1 MFERMKTRTASKAPA
16 GTRKR
21 QRITHRLTGL
31 HQSIARPAAVL
42 EALAAASSSGLR
54 MTDVMRATGLGKAT
68 VHRLLAGLT
77 SARLVDQDPDSSR
90 FFVGMRILSWA
101 VSAGE
106 RFGLARLA
114 ESAMV
119 RLADSTLDT
128 IYLTVRSGEEAL
140 CLNRREGGHPIKTL
154 TLKIG
159 DRRPLGVSG
168 GGLAL
173 LAFLPDAEIE
183 RILKQQAAAGTVLP
197 FGHADLRKM
206 ISETR
211 QAGFA
216 WYDVPVL
223 HGTEVVTGM
232 AAVAVPIRRPDSRPI
247 AALSVAAI
255 TARLQ
260 GQRRRT
266 IVAQLQDEARRIEGA
281 LEPVLASAHLDLVT
295 QG

>member
-1 MFERMKTRTASKAPA
+1 MKTKTASKAPA
-16 GTRKR
+16 EKRKR
-21 QRITHRLTGL
+21 QRLTGL
-31 HQSIARPAAVL
+31 HQSIARPSAVL
-42 EALAAASSSGLR
+42 EALAEASSNGLR

-77 SARLVDQDPDSSR
+77 SAGLVDQDPDSSR

-114 ESAMV
+114 EPAMT
-119 RLADSTLDT
+119 RLVDTTLDT
-128 IYLTVRSGEEAL
+128 IYLTVRSGDEAL

-154 TLKIG
+154 TLKVG

-173 LAFLPDAEIE
+173 LSFLPDAEID
-183 RILKQQAAAGTVLP
+183 RILKQQAAAGTALP
-197 FGHADLRKM
+197 FDHAALRTM

-211 QAGFA
+211 QTGFA

-266 IVAQLQDEARRIEGA
+266 IVGHLQDEVRRIEEA
-281 LEPVLASAHLDLVT
+281 LEPILESAHLDLVM
-295 QG
+295 QN

>member
-1 MFERMKTRTASKAPA
+1 MKTKAASKAPA
-16 GTRKR
+16 EKRKR
-21 QRITHRLTGL
+21 QRLTGL
-31 HQSIARPAAVL
+31 HQSIARPTAVL
-42 EALAAASSSGLR
+42 EALAAASSNGLR
-54 MTDVMRATGLGKAT
+54 MTDVMRVTGLGKAT

-114 ESAMV
+114 EAAMA
-119 RLADSTLDT
+119 RMADSTLDT
-128 IYLTVRSGEEAL
+128 IYLTVRSGDEAL

-154 TLKIG
+154 TLKVG

-183 RILKQQAAAGTVLP
+183 RILKEQAVAGTALP
-197 FGHADLRKM
+197 FDHAELRRM

-211 QAGFA
+211 KTGFA

-255 TARLQ
+255 TSRLQ

-266 IVAQLQDEARRIEGA
+266 IVAELQDEARRIEDA
-281 LEPVLASAHLDLVT
+281 LEPVLESAHLDLVT
-295 QG
+295 QS

>member
-1 MFERMKTRTASKAPA
+1 MKTKTASKAPLA
-16 GTRKR
+16 TRKR
-21 QRITHRLTGL
+21 QRLTGL

-42 EALAAASSSGLR
+42 EALANASSSGLR
-54 MTDVMRATGLGKAT
+54 MTDVMRVTGLGKAT

-101 VSAGE
+101 VSAAE

-114 ESAMV
+114 EAAMV

-128 IYLTVRSGEEAL
+128 IYLTVRSGDEAL

-154 TLKIG
+154 TLKVG

-183 RILKQQAAAGTVLP
+183 RILKEQAAAGTALP
-197 FGHADLRKM
+197 FDHADLRKM
-206 ISETR
+206 VSETR
-211 QAGFA
+211 QTGFA

-232 AAVAVPIRRPDSRPI
+232 AAVAVPIRRPDSRPF

-255 TARLQ
+255 TATRP
-260 GQRRRT
+260 T
-266 IVAQLQDEARRIEGA
+266 IAR
-281 LEPVLASAHLDLVT
+281 
-295 QG
+295 

>member
-1 MFERMKTRTASKAPA
+1 MKTKTASKPPA
-16 GTRKR
+16 EKRKR
-21 QRITHRLTGL
+21 QRLTGL

-42 EALAAASSSGLR
+42 EALATASAAGLR
-54 MTDVMRATGLGKAT
+54 MTDVMRVTGLGKAT
-68 VHRLLAGLT
+68 VHRLLAGLA
-77 SARLVDQDPDSSR
+77 SSGLVDQDPDSSR

-119 RLADSTLDT
+119 RMADATLDT
-128 IYLTVRSGEEAL
+128 IYLTVRSGDEAL
-140 CLNRREGGHPIKTL
+140 CLNRREGSHPIRTL
-154 TLKIG
+154 TLKVG
-159 DRRPLGVSG
+159 DRRPLGVSA

-173 LAFLPDAEIE
+173 LSFLPEQEID
-183 RILKQQAAAGTVLP
+183 RIVRQQADTKTLLP
-197 FGHADLRKM
+197 FDHAALRKM

-211 QAGFA
+211 QTGVA

-223 HGTEVVTGM
+223 HGAEVVTGM

-255 TARLQ
+255 TSRLQ

-266 IVAQLQDEARRIEGA
+266 VIAQLQNEVRRIEA
-281 LEPVLASAHLDLVT
+281 SLEPVLESAHLDLVM
-295 QG
+295 QS

>member
-1 MFERMKTRTASKAPA
+1 MKTKTASKAPS

-21 QRITHRLTGL
+21 RQLGGL

-42 EALAAASSSGLR
+42 EALAASSSNGLR
-54 MTDVMRATGLGKAT
+54 MTDVMRVTGLGKAT

-114 ESAMV
+114 EAALG

-128 IYLTVRSGEEAL
+128 IYLTVRSGDEAL

-173 LAFLPDAEIE
+173 LAFLPDAEIDG
-183 RILKQQAAAGTVLP
+183 ILKQQAAAGAALP
-197 FGHADLRKM
+197 FDHATLRKM

-211 QAGFA
+211 QSGFA

-232 AAVAVPIRRPDSRPI
+232 AALAVPIRRPDSRPI

-255 TARLQ
+255 TSRLQ

-266 IVAQLQDEARRIEGA
+266 IVTQLQEEARRIEGA
-281 LEPVLASAHLDLVT
+281 LEPVLESAHADLVMES
-295 QG
+295 

>member
-1 MFERMKTRTASKAPA
+1 MKTKTVSKAPG

-21 QRITHRLTGL
+21 KLGGL

-54 MTDVMRATGLGKAT
+54 MTDVMRVTGLGKAT

-114 ESAMV
+114 EAALV

-140 CLNRREGGHPIKTL
+140 CLSRREGGHPIKTL
-154 TLKIG
+154 TLKVG

-173 LAFLPDAEIE
+173 LAFLPDPEIE
-183 RILKQQAAAGTVLP
+183 RILKEQTAAGTALP
-197 FGHADLRKM
+197 FDHASLRKM

-211 QAGFA
+211 QTGFA
-216 WYDVPVL
+216 WYDAPVV
-223 HGTEVVTGM
+223 HGAEVVTGM

-255 TARLQ
+255 TQRLQ

-281 LEPVLASAHLDLVT
+281 LEPILASAHLDLVM